1 MYNETVKWSQ
11 GDRRLPRKGITKMR
25 WRKDEVVLLAAIG
38 VGVLAVIGVTVF
50 VVRKFMKRR
59 RLRRAVEEYALAQMQ
74 ASGAK
79 L

>member
-1 MYNETVKWSQ
+1 
-11 GDRRLPRKGITKMR
+11 MR

-74 ASGAK
+74 ASEAK
-79 L
+79 F